1 VVFRRRMSG
10 RYFLLLGCLWESVR
24 GEIRL
29 LNYFELELMLL
40 SSLQF
45 MVSQ

>member
-1 VVFRRRMSG
+1 MSG
-10 RYFLLLGCLWESVR
+10 RYFLLLGCLWGLVR
-24 GEIRL
+24 GEISL
-29 LNYFELELMLL
+29 FNYFDLELMLI